1 MIYTHLF
8 KPLEIGSTTMVN
20 RTCFLAHR
28 TNFGQK
34 GRLDDRHIAY
44 YRRRAAGGC
53 GLIIVGEL
61 SIHPND
67 RPWASMIE
75 TYHPDAIQRF
85 KELTRTLHELDT
97 PVFAQL
103 NHYGFQNHGA
113 ISRRETWGPSAVSDV
128 VFGEVCKPM
137 EPEDIAE
144 LIKAFSKAAL
154 IVKESGFDGIEID
167 MGPESILRQFLSSVS
182 NHRQDE
188 YGGSLENRMRLPLEV
203 IDAIGKTVGND
214 FTVGV
219 RLCIDERFWG
229 GITPDESLETARQF
243 ENTGQVDFF
252 QAAMGCHY
260 NLYSVMASMHTPMGV
275 TIELAEQLKQSV
287 TLPVIAGY
295 QIGFPD
301 MGETLLEEKKADV
314 LGFVRALISE
324 PDMIKKVQKGDL
336 NDIRPCIKDNQG
348 CIGRI
353 NQSKILGC
361 ILNPEVGYESVI
373 ENSTLLETKNIK
385 KVMVVGAGPAGME
398 AARVTGE
405 KGHDVTVYESQDNI
419 GGQVNL
425 AKKGVGRENMH
436 KIVSFLGSMLDKY
449 NIPVNTGVMVDKELI
464 TAENPDVVIVA
475 TGSIPNENPYQGISE
490 PPFVL
495 NVSQVLENRYPV
507 GEKVLFVCETNGHRS
522 AATVE
527 FLSDQGKQV
536 DMVTE
541 DLFIGVELAPIG
553 DLYLSRQRL
562 LQKNVTFITNV
573 SVDEIKEKQVYARN
587 IHTGESLV
595 YEGYDTIVIDVPH
608 IPNDTL
614 YHQLKGCV
622 KELYIIGD
630 CVAPR
635 SVEMAIF
642 EGRKIGESL

>member
-1 MIYTHLF
+1 MTYKHIIE
-8 KPLEIGSTTMVN
+8 PLKIGSTIMSN
-20 RTCFLAHR
+20 RACFLAHR
-28 TNFGQK
+28 TNFGRK
-34 GRLDDRHIAY
+34 GRLDDRHIDY
-44 YRRRAAGGC
+44 YRRRAQGGC
-53 GLIIVGEL
+53 GLIILGEL

-75 TYHPDAIQRF
+75 TYHPDAIQKF

-144 LIKAFSKAAL
+144 LLDAYSQAAL
-154 IVKESGFDGIEID
+154 IVKESGFDGIELD
-167 MGPESILRQFLSSVS
+167 MGPESILRQFLSLVS

-188 YGGSLENRMRLPLEV
+188 YGGSLENRMRLPLDV
-203 IDAIGKTVGND
+203 INAIGGAVGND

-219 RLCIDERFWG
+219 RLCIDEHFWG
-229 GITPDESLETARQF
+229 GITPEESLETARQF

-260 NLYSVMASMHTPMGV
+260 NLYAVMASMHTPMGH
-275 TIELAEQLKQSV
+275 TLGLAEQLKQSV
-287 TLPVIAGY
+287 KLPVIAGY
-295 QIGFPD
+295 QIEFPD
-301 MGETLLEEKKADV
+301 MGETILAEKKADA
-314 LGFVRALISE
+314 LGFVRALISD
-324 PDMIKKVQKGDL
+324 PDMMLKAQKGAI

-348 CIGRI
+348 CVGRI
-353 NQSKILGC
+353 NQSKTLGC
-361 ILNPEVGYESVI
+361 ILNPEVGYEGVTKD
-373 ENSTLLETKNIK
+373 STLLETENIK

-398 AARVTGE
+398 AARVASE
-405 KGHDVTVYESQDNI
+405 KGHDVTVYESKKTV
-419 GGQVNL
+419 GGQVKL
-425 AKKGVGRENMH
+425 ASKGAGRENMH
-436 KIVSFLGSMLDKY
+436 KIVSFLGNMLDKY
-449 NIPVNTGVMVDKELI
+449 SIPVNTGVMVDKELI
-464 TAENPDVVIVA
+464 KAKNPDAVIVA
-475 TGSIPNENPYQGISE
+475 TGSRPNAKPYPGIYE

-495 NVSQVLENRYPV
+495 NVSQVLANKYPV
-507 GEKVLFVCETNGHRS
+507 GEKILFFCGTNGHRS

-527 FLSDQGKQV
+527 FLADQGKQV

-541 DLFIGVELAPIG
+541 DLFIGIELAPIG

-562 LQKNVTFITNV
+562 LQKKVTFSTNV
-573 SVDEIKEKQVYARN
+573 RVDEIKDKQVHAHN
-587 IHTGESLV
+587 IYTGEPLV
-595 YEGYDTIVIDVPH
+595 YKGFDTIVIDVPH

-614 YHQLKGCV
+614 YHQLKGDV

-642 EGRKIGESL
+642 EGRKIGENL